1 MIQWRQLEEAMTEY
15 VTTNIR
21 LPKEVYRELK
31 RRALDEE
38 KSLAEIV
45 RESLVEYLT
54 SPRADSSSNNAEPTD
69 DPLFH
74 ITELTRPEDVNWG
87 DRPTDTSVRHD
98 YYLYGA
104 DLDRPPT
111 RGRPSE

>member
-1 MIQWRQLEEAMTEY
+1 MIEY

-21 LPKEVYRELK
+21 LPKAMHEKLRQV
-31 RRALDEE
+31 ALDEN
-38 KSLAEIV
+38 KSLARIV
-45 RESLVEYLT
+45 RESLAEYLI
-54 SPRADSSSNNAEPTD
+54 SPRVGDRSNSGETMD

-104 DLDRPPT
+104 DLDKAPG
-111 RGRPSE
+111 RGHRDE

>member
-1 MIQWRQLEEAMTEY
+1 MIEY

-21 LPKEVYRELK
+21 LPKAMHEQLK
-31 RRALDEE
+31 QLALDKNE
-38 KSLAEIV
+38 SLAQIV

-54 SPRADSSSNNAEPTD
+54 SPRADDSSNAAETMD

-87 DRPTDTSVRHD
+87 DRPTDTSIRHD
-98 YYLYGA
+98 YYLYGV
-104 DLDRPPT
+104 DTDRSPA
-111 RGRPSE
+111 RGKPNE